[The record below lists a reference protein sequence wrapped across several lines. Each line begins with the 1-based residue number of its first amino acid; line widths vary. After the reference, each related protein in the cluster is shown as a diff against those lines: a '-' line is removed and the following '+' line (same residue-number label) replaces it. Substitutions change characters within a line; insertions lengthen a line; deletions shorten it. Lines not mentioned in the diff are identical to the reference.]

1 MTNCALYYYWHWQWH
16 WQKFWYL
23 HPSKFS
29 TTNVDIVSSSHPS
42 NPHTWWPGGRPPTDQ
57 WPPDPK
63 PAPSQHLSISHL
75 VTHHTSTHLYFLHKW
90 TQCITVFMLAQYNA
104 NAQPYV
110 QFFTTYIDLCKSFI
124 IIFSCRISI
133 FNLNPWSILTHM
145 KLMLWSHLNTF
156 LWCCLLCLCGLDVT
170 PSHSPTTC

>member
-29 TTNVDIVSSSHPS
+29 TTNVDIVSSLHPS
-42 NPHTWWPGGRPPTDQ
+42 NPHTWWRGGRPPTDHLTLN
-57 WPPDPK
+57 
-63 PAPSQHLSISHL
+63 QHHHSISHL

-90 TQCITVFMLAQYNA
+90 THCLYTLCLRNA
-104 NAQPYV
+104 HPNV

-124 IIFSCRISI
+124 IIFSWRISI
-133 FNLNPWSILTHM
+133 FDLNPWSILTHM

>member
-42 NPHTWWPGGRPPTDQ
+42 NPHTWWRGGRPPTDQ

-63 PAPSQHLSISHL
+63 PAPSQHLASGHPSHFHSFVL
-75 VTHHTSTHLYFLHKW
+75 PSQVDPLSLCLHNAHPN
-90 TQCITVFMLAQYNA
+90 AQY
-104 NAQPYV
+104 
-110 QFFTTYIDLCKSFI
+110 FTTYIDSCKSFI
-124 IIFSCRISI
+124 IIFSCRILI

-145 KLMLWSHLNTF
+145 KLKLWSHLNTD